1 MSSALIRTSAGAVAA
16 LAAGLSAAAA
26 VRAARH
32 VPARAFHS
40 TGPEGGGEVVIL
52 PGRGGPPRLEPDP
65 AARRTYAE
73 HLAALIRHPT
83 IAQPDHAGTDPAPF
97 HALQATMRDLFPALH
112 DRLELERIGPH
123 GTGLLFRWPGSDA
136 DLATEP
142 LVLMAHQD
150 VVPTEGQAW
159 DVDPFAGVVTDG
171 RVTGRGAID
180 DKGALLTILE
190 AVEGLL
196 ARNFIPRRD
205 VYLALGDCEETAG
218 PTAAEMARLLRERS
232 IRPWMVLDEGGAVV
246 DGGVLPGVA
255 TPAAMIGVAERGIL
269 DVRLTTRDAGGHA
282 STPPRNGA
290 TTRLA
295 RALVAI
301 EKRRFPARLPEPAL
315 EMLATLGRHAP
326 FGARLLYAN
335 VDVLARPLAVA
346 LTRLGPETA
355 AMARTTVAATRLT
368 GSPAANVLAT
378 EATAALNIRLA
389 VGTTSADAVA
399 HLRRAIA
406 DESVA
411 VEVVDVTEPSPVS
424 PTDDDRWGALEHLV
438 AQVFPDAVA
447 APYVQNGATDSRR
460 FATWCEHVYRFAP
473 LRMSDADRARLHAAN
488 ESVSVV
494 TLAEGVDFMTRLIEE
509 VAG

>member
-255 TPAAMIGVAERGIL
+255 TPAAMIGVAERGSS
-269 DVRLTTRDAGGHA
+269 TSA
-282 STPPRNGA
+282 SPPATPAATPPR
-290 TTRLA
+290 R
-295 RALVAI
+295 
-301 EKRRFPARLPEPAL
+301 
-315 EMLATLGRHAP
+315 
-326 FGARLLYAN
+326 
-335 VDVLARPLAVA
+335 
-346 LTRLGPETA
+346 PETGRPPDWHGRWSRSKNA
-355 AMARTTVAATRLT
+355 PSRR
-368 GSPAANVLAT
+368 GCPSRRSRCSPPS
-378 EATAALNIRLA
+378 A
-389 VGTTSADAVA
+389 VTPRSGRACSTPTWTSSPG
-399 HLRRAIA
+399 R
-406 DESVA
+406 S
-411 VEVVDVTEPSPVS
+411 PSP
-424 PTDDDRWGALEHLV
+424 
-438 AQVFPDAVA
+438 
-447 APYVQNGATDSRR
+447 
-460 FATWCEHVYRFAP
+460 
-473 LRMSDADRARLHAAN
+473 
-488 ESVSVV
+488 
-494 TLAEGVDFMTRLIEE
+494 
-509 VAG
+509 